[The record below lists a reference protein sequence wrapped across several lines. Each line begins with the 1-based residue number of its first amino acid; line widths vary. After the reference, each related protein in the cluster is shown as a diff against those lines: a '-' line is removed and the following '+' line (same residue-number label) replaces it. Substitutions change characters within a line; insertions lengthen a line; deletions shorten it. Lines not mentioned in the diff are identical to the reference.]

1 MMRVLTWRERK
12 SRLALAKVTRSV
24 ADARKRIE
32 TLDGIVSAVEARV
45 KESYRERLTG
55 GRTVAALSE
64 LEQHTKSLRSARE
77 RVAGMRQQSAQKLDE
92 LRDRQR
98 VEARQWRRDEAKLTH
113 VKAMARREVIAR
125 ESREAETEEA
135 ERGR

>member
-1 MMRVLTWRERK
+1 
-12 SRLALAKVTRSV
+12 
-24 ADARKRIE
+24 
-32 TLDGIVSAVEARV
+32 
-45 KESYRERLTG
+45 
-55 GRTVAALSE
+55 
-64 LEQHTKSLRSARE
+64 
-77 RVAGMRQQSAQKLDE
+77 MRQQSARKLDE